1 MKKMF
6 IILVLLVIG
15 ISMANSQSRSNYIE
29 LRDAGKVCM
38 QKGQFADAKFIFD
51 GAEGFASELSEA
63 YVKEIQNL
71 QRTLRDSVN
80 TVYNAAYNL
89 MGRNDEKAVMMFE
102 RLFDKS
108 GKPMHANLYAQMGW
122 SYGQLKMKEKQRKL
136 YEKGLAEGES
146 LAAYYLAVLMQ
157 ENRDNVSTD
166 SLLNLYLSA
175 RYVKSSI
182 DSVAIIY
189 YRKAQ
194 YNKSY
199 SMFSKNQ
206 TVFSKYWRARILLDD
221 KTNKYLDDA
230 YKSDDPIKFLSE
242 AACADNLS
250 SAKSEN
256 RDALFYLGMLYRYAK
271 PGDRVKRDEIK
282 GRSLII
288 KAKDLGHP
296 EAKRIWY
303 NL

>member
-6 IILVLLVIG
+6 IILVLLVLG
-15 ISMANSQSRSNYIE
+15 IRMANSQSRSNYIE

-38 QKGQFADAKFIFD
+38 QNGQFADAKFKFD
-51 GAEGFASELSEA
+51 GAEGFASELSET

-80 TVYNAAYNL
+80 TVYNAAFNL

-108 GKPMHANLYAQMGW
+108 GKPMHTNLYAQMGW
-122 SYGQLKMKEKQRKL
+122 SYGQLRMKEKQRRL

-146 LAAYYLAVLMQ
+146 MAAYYLAVLMQ
-157 ENRDNVSTD
+157 NNRESVSTD
-166 SLLNLYLSA
+166 SLLNLYLRAKNTSA
-175 RYVKSSI
+175 V
-182 DSVAIIY
+182 DSAAIIY

-199 SMFSKNQ
+199 SMLSKNQ
-206 TVFSKYWRARILLDD
+206 TVFSKYWQARILLDA
-221 KTNKYLDDA
+221 KTNKNLDDA
-230 YKSDDPIKFLSE
+230 YKGDDPIKLLSE
-242 AACADNLS
+242 AACAENLS

-256 RDALFYLGMLYRYAK
+256 RDALYYLGMLYYYAEY
-271 PGDRVKRDEIK
+271 GDRVRRDRAK